1 MDYEVNDL
9 IFLFNFLVFSVF
21 CVTYGKI
28 GTSIQYILLT
38 GCVVLGALCLVLLP
52 SFRYR
57 LLIPSPLTS
66 PVLKAVF
73 FYLPALIFV
82 SWLYGALLGVFNYNP
97 LEDVLRNFAGLVVY
111 LFFYILW
118 LIRPPFSSIFFL
130 LFLASLVQISYGVFN
145 SFNLINNSINIVL
158 LGSLSDL
165 RMYYSGGLLLCFPL
179 ITAWLF
185 ARDDCHFKFLKIPY
199 ILHVLFKSRLF
210 FIALC
215 YTVLI
220 PAMSKGFILAFTLL
234 LFTYFSFLSFHCFRR
249 ARHLIMLMLLIVSAA
264 IAAFLVPAEFVDLV
278 VSSYSYQERSNL
290 VRAEQYKHLVNDL
303 TITGHGLGAPL
314 STGYSRSKTEY
325 GFELTYLNLIHKL
338 GLFSIPLL
346 FCYIYTVT
354 VALIRIFLRINMLQ
368 SSVAFG
374 CLFYLIPGAGNPI
387 LLSPFLVV
395 LHCIAIYILLEPY
408 TELKHRTA
416 WYLTRRT

>member
-1 MDYEVNDL
+1 M
-9 IFLFNFLVFSVF
+9 IFLFYFLVFSVF
-21 CVTYGKI
+21 CATYGKA
-28 GTSIQYILLT
+28 GTSIQYILLA
-38 GCVVLGALCLVLLP
+38 GSVVLGVLCLVLLP

-57 LLIPSPLTS
+57 LLLPSPLTS

-73 FYLPALIFV
+73 FYLPAIIFV
-82 SWLYGALLGVFNYNP
+82 SWLYGASLGVFNYNP

-118 LIRPPFSSIFFL
+118 LVRPPFSSIFIL
-130 LFLASLVQISYGVFN
+130 LLLASLVQISYGVFN
-145 SFNLINNSINIVL
+145 SFNLINNPINIFDL
-158 LGSLSDL
+158 DSLSDL
-165 RMYYSGGLLLCFPL
+165 RVYYSGGLLICFPL
-179 ITAWLF
+179 IAAWLF

-199 ILHVLFKSRLF
+199 TLHVLFKSRLF

-234 LFTYFSFLSFHCFRR
+234 LFIYFSFLTFYCFRS
-249 ARHLIMLMLLIVSAA
+249 AHHLVILTLLIVVAA
-264 IAAFLVPAEFVDLV
+264 IAAFLVPAEFVDIV

-290 VRAEQYKHLVNDL
+290 VRAEQFTHLVNDL
-303 TITGHGLGAPL
+303 TFTGHGLGAPL
-314 STGYSRSKTEY
+314 STGYSRSNTDY

-338 GLFSIPLL
+338 GVFAIPLL
-346 FCYIYTVT
+346 FCYIYSVT
-354 VALIRIFLRINMLQ
+354 VALIRIFLRINLLQ

-374 CLFYLIPGAGNPI
+374 CMFYLIPGAGNPI
-387 LLSPFLVV
+387 LLAPHFVV

-408 TELKHRTA
+408 TVLKHRTA
-416 WYLTRRT
+416 WYLPRRRIGRR